1 MTKQAN
7 FNGTNVNII
16 AVNGG
21 WTQIQLPDGKEM
33 KVRNGA
39 LAPVV
44 AAPQVAAPTTT
55 PKEAKM
61 TATAA
66 TPAATAAK
74 PVPPVREARPAHF
87 VGEVAP
93 GRVAKIASTAF
104 NLDKYFVSDVKTP
117 TGRRTIDCADDVAT
131 ALRGADIDAV
141 YLNAAQT
148 LGTSVDE
155 LRTQYG
161 HLNIGMQRMNLGNR
175 IRGAAAAK
183 TKAEAKE
190 AAAKVRAEA
199 AEARKVEKAKADE
212 EKAAAAAARKEEAA
226 KAKAAKAE
234 KATAKAE

>member
-7 FNGTNVNII
+7 LNGTAVTII
-16 AVNGG
+16 SVNGG
-21 WTQIQLPDGKEM
+21 WTQIQLPDGTET

-61 TATAA
+61 TTTAA
-66 TPAATAAK
+66 ASATK
-74 PVPPVREARPAHF
+74 PTPPVREARPAHF
-87 VGEVAP
+87 VGEATP

-104 NLDKYFVSDVKTP
+104 NLDKYFVSDIKTP

-183 TKAEAKE
+183 IKAEAKE

-199 AEARKVEKAKADE
+199 AEARKAEKAKAE
-212 EKAAAAAARKEEAA
+212 
-226 KAKAAKAE
+226 
-234 KATAKAE
+234 

>member
-7 FNGTNVNII
+7 FNGTIVNII

-44 AAPQVAAPTTT
+44 KAPQAAAPAIT

-66 TPAATAAK
+66 PEATAAK

-93 GRVAKIASTAF
+93 GRIAKIASTAF
-104 NLDKYFVSDVKTP
+104 NLDKYFVSDIKTP
-117 TGRRTIDCADDVAT
+117 TGRRTIDCADEVAT

-141 YLNAAQT
+141 YVNAAET
-148 LGTSVDE
+148 LGVSVDE

-183 TKAEAKE
+183 VKAEAKE
-190 AAAKVRAEA
+190 AAAKARAEA
-199 AEARKVEKAKADE
+199 AEARKAEKAKADE
-212 EKAAAAAARKEEAA
+212 EKAAAAAARKEAAA
-226 KAKAAKAE
+226 KAKAEKAAAKAE
-234 KATAKAE
+234 